1 MVEMKRQWLGVALAA
16 GLTVLAALVVAPTGA
31 SAQGD
36 LPASLEQCYLTV
48 ATQKTSPESLQLGRQ
63 LCDAAFGLRARPLA
77 FLDPRSKSCAEW
89 WFDPYGRYE
98 DADRYC
104 SLEGKGDG
112 SWKLACQWKA
122 DGKATFVR
130 LRENGSRLEREGEL
144 LGRDVG
150 PAFQTL
156 AGCVEHKLAPN
167 PS

>member
-1 MVEMKRQWLGVALAA
+1 MVEMKRARGSAALPFLAAALVALAM
-16 GLTVLAALVVAPTGA
+16 APGA
-31 SAQGD
+31 RAQDGV
-36 LPASLEQCYLTV
+36 PETLEQCYLTV
-48 ATQKTSPESLQLGRQ
+48 ATQKTAPESLQLGRQ

-77 FLDPRSKSCAEW
+77 FLDPRSKTCAEW

-112 SWKLACQWKA
+112 AWKLACQWKT

-150 PAFQTL
+150 PAFRTL
-156 AGCVEHKLAPN
+156 AGCVEHKLAPG
-167 PS
+167 SG

>member
-1 MVEMKRQWLGVALAA
+1 MVEMIRVRRTAALPALVAALASLLVGA
-16 GLTVLAALVVAPTGA
+16 TVR
-31 SAQGD
+31 AQQAV
-36 LPASLEQCYLTV
+36 PESLEQCYLTV
-48 ATQKTSPESLQLGRQ
+48 AMGKTTPESIQLGRQ

-77 FLDPRSKSCAEW
+77 FLDPRSKTCAEW

-130 LRENGSRLEREGEL
+130 LRENGSRLDREGEL

-156 AGCVEHKLAPN
+156 AGCVEHKLAPS
-167 PS
+167 P

>member
-1 MVEMKRQWLGVALAA
+1 MVEMKHTRRRGAWTGAVAVLGMLWASPQALA
-16 GLTVLAALVVAPTGA
+16 
-31 SAQGD
+31 Q
-36 LPASLEQCYLTV
+36 PAVPETLEQCYLTV
-48 ATQKTSPESLQLGRQ
+48 ATQKSAPESLQLGRQ

-77 FLDPRSKSCAEW
+77 FLDPKSKTCAEW

-104 SLEGKGDG
+104 SLEGSGDG

-144 LGRDVG
+144 LGRDLGLV
-150 PAFQTL
+150 FRTL
-156 AGCVEHKLAPN
+156 AGCVEYKLAPG
-167 PS
+167 SD

>member
-1 MVEMKRQWLGVALAA
+1 MVEMKHARRRGAWTGAVAVLGVLWASPQALAQP
-16 GLTVLAALVVAPTGA
+16 TVPET
-31 SAQGD
+31 
-36 LPASLEQCYLTV
+36 LEQCYLTV
-48 ATQKTSPESLQLGRQ
+48 ATQKSAPESLQLGRQ

-77 FLDPRSKSCAEW
+77 FLDPKSKTCAEW

-104 SLEGKGDG
+104 SLEGSGDG

-144 LGRDVG
+144 LGRDLGLV
-150 PAFQTL
+150 FRTL
-156 AGCVEHKLAPN
+156 AGCVEYKLAPG
-167 PS
+167 SD